1 VDQSCPKQIFS
12 VMIWKDGRK
21 NFSYKPEVDLMG
33 KYIAVKGRVELDKNG
48 VPGITVEQEEQI
60 QLFEEE

>member
-1 VDQSCPKQIFS
+1 
-12 VMIWKDGRK
+12 
-21 NFSYKPEVDLMG
+21 MG

-48 VPGITVEQEEQI
+48 VPGITAEQEEQI